1 MSGITP
7 RKAGNTGSRILHPE
21 PAQGT
26 EVAPPSTVQTIN
38 AHGIPSAAQVGA
50 ATVIRG
56 PRHVTDQLVV
66 MARLL
71 EWTMLTGHQA
81 GMTRSLWWVQLTE
94 QPTWLIQVVDEA
106 GELID
111 VGVELE
117 NDQMVALAG
126 VAEHLLPSYAG
137 PVLLT
142 VMDQAGEVL
151 AISTTDNPVKTLAA
165 VAESLLPR
173 HPG

>member
-1 MSGITP
+1 
-7 RKAGNTGSRILHPE
+7 
-21 PAQGT
+21 
-26 EVAPPSTVQTIN
+26 
-38 AHGIPSAAQVGA
+38 
-50 ATVIRG
+50 
-56 PRHVTDQLVV
+56 

-71 EWTMLTGHQA
+71 KWTMLTGHQA

-94 QPTWLIQVVDEA
+94 QPTWLIQVVDDA